1 MISKILNICRKYLLY
16 VIITTVIIFISITI
30 IGYIKI
36 DNVFYQNNAAIFGEA
51 EKVLSIGLVGS
62 IVTIFLLAGYLAYTV
77 HDPLKMLSKKL
88 KIMSEKDIV
97 SFSSALVEMAQG
109 NLTTGIKLDT
119 SPLKTSVNGQVGEM
133 VRGLNAII
141 ENMTEASKEFN
152 AATEKPCQRL
162 FYIGADSYLE
172 GRACGEAMGKALNGK
187 GKVAIVL
194 ENFHSLGH
202 ELRRKGFQNILR
214 EKFPSILIVATVET
228 NFSSEIC
235 YNAAKNLLKKFPDLN
250 GIYQTYNGAYSAK
263 AVQESNKSGKVK
275 IICHDLAEDTMEFV
289 KNGIITATLGQDV
302 FAQGHDPIIHLF
314 NHVVSNWL
322 PVQPR
327 MLTNMDFVTPENY
340 SNFWQPGKGI
350 IESEQSASRRPKPS
364 KKSNRPIKIAV
375 LGRERDSFWSDFK
388 KGVDAASC
396 ELKQYNATVDWI
408 IPKGS
413 HDDVINVTAETY
425 GPAIE
430 ECVKKNYDAISTG
443 IFDKNLSS
451 FINNAVNKNVVVA
464 AYNTEPISFRGL
476 FSTFIEKAGKLSSLS
491 KNLSSAALQSIEFF

>member
-162 FYIGADSYLE
+162 CLYWCRFLP
-172 GRACGEAMGKALNGK
+172 GRTC
-187 GKVAIVL
+187 
-194 ENFHSLGH
+194 
-202 ELRRKGFQNILR
+202 LR
-214 EKFPSILIVATVET
+214 
-228 NFSSEIC
+228 
-235 YNAAKNLLKKFPDLN
+235 
-250 GIYQTYNGAYSAK
+250 
-263 AVQESNKSGKVK
+263 
-275 IICHDLAEDTMEFV
+275 
-289 KNGIITATLGQDV
+289 
-302 FAQGHDPIIHLF
+302 
-314 NHVVSNWL
+314 
-322 PVQPR
+322 
-327 MLTNMDFVTPENY
+327 
-340 SNFWQPGKGI
+340 
-350 IESEQSASRRPKPS
+350 
-364 KKSNRPIKIAV
+364 
-375 LGRERDSFWSDFK
+375 
-388 KGVDAASC
+388 
-396 ELKQYNATVDWI
+396 
-408 IPKGS
+408 
-413 HDDVINVTAETY
+413 
-425 GPAIE
+425 
-430 ECVKKNYDAISTG
+430 
-443 IFDKNLSS
+443 
-451 FINNAVNKNVVVA
+451 
-464 AYNTEPISFRGL
+464 
-476 FSTFIEKAGKLSSLS
+476 
-491 KNLSSAALQSIEFF
+491 